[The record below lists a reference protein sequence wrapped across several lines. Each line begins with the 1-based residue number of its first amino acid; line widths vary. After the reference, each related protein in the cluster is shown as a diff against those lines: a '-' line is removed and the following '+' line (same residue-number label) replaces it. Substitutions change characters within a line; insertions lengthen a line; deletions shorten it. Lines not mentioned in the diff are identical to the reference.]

1 MKSKAKIEQAKSK
14 LMLEHPYIGAVASLL
29 KLDNDTQTLSFSSD
43 GTTLKFNDEYF
54 EQAPLDEILFA
65 LANGAM
71 HTVLKHTQRQH
82 ERAGRIWQ
90 AATDMAVNSM
100 LVKNDFILPPYAYYD
115 KRFEGMYAEE
125 IYDIL
130 QEEMVHNDNLEET
143 EAPSPDDVIEEQT
156 AKSSRPETHTQPIQ
170 TQKVLPEIPP
180 AEASEEDI
188 EQIFQKYHRQGEL
201 PQDLQLLVPEYF
213 SHTID
218 WRQILYRYIAE
229 YAKSAYSFL
238 PPNMKYLYRGIYLPS
253 LGSDLLRIIIAVD
266 TSGSIDES
274 LLSIFLG
281 EVESIMQNYGNYEIT
296 LITADAKVR
305 THHTYYPGEKLEYR
319 LGGGGGTDFRPTF
332 TYIETHIDHPTLLLY
347 FTDGMGT
354 FPQEEP
360 SYDVMWVMPE
370 AKDVPFGEVLVLQEG

>member
-1 MKSKAKIEQAKSK
+1 
-14 LMLEHPYIGAVASLL
+14 MLEHPYIGAVASLL
-29 KLDNDTQTLSFSSD
+29 RLDNDTQTLTCSSD

-130 QEEMVHNDNLEET
+130 QEEMVHNDSLEEA
-143 EAPSPDDVIEEQT
+143 EAPTPDDAKEEQT
-156 AKSSRPETHTQPIQ
+156 TKSSTAHTDAPQAQSQEARSEMLPGEAFAPE
-170 TQKVLPEIPP
+170 V
-180 AEASEEDI
+180 SEEDL

-201 PQDLQLLVPEYF
+201 PQGLQLLVPEYF
-213 SHTID
+213 CHTID
-218 WRQILYRYIAE
+218 WRQMLYRYIAE
-229 YAKSAYSFL
+229 FAKSTYSFL

-266 TSGSIDES
+266 TSGSVDES
-274 LLSIFLG
+274 LLSRFLG
-281 EVESIMQNYGNYEIT
+281 EIESIMQNYGNYEIA
-296 LITADAKVR
+296 LIIADAKVH
-305 THHTYYPGEKLEYR
+305 THHTYLPGEKLEYR
-319 LGGGGGTDFRPTF
+319 LSGGGGTDFRPTF

-360 SYDVMWVMPE
+360 TYDVMWVMPE
-370 AKDVPFGEVLVLQEG
+370 AKDVPFGEVLILQEG